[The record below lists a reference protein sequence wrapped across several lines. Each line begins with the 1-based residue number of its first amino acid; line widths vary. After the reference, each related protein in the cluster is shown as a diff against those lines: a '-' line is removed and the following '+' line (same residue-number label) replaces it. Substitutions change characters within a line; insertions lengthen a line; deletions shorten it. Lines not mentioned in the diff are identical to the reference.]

1 MEHNGTRWNKPSDA
15 LETIPLEHR
24 IYEGIYVCFDH
35 TFFFTP
41 EFDFFFRLFWTKKNK
56 NIRKKVEKK
65 LKIKSK
71 KIKFFYTV
79 NPSLW
84 CQNSQKTFQNEFSI
98 HFALVFEAWWV
109 RFLMYM
115 DILPIDAST
124 WWIPKSQIFANTV
137 KYKQICS
144 KISKI

>member
-1 MEHNGTRWNKPSDA
+1 MGAGGAPAA
-15 LETIPLEHR
+15 LFATTQGTIPL
-24 IYEGIYVCFDH
+24 FLLQNS
-35 TFFFTP
+35 TFFF
-41 EFDFFFRLFWTKKNK
+41 DFFG
-56 NIRKKVEKK
+56 RKKLKIVEKKSRKK

-84 CQNSQKTFQNEFSI
+84 CQNSRKTFQNAIST
-98 HFALVFEAWWV
+98 HFALVFEAWRV
-109 RFLMYM
+109 RFLMNV
-115 DILPIDAST
+115 DILHIDAST

-144 KISKI
+144 KISKN